1 MEGMYTMRKLTL
13 TNHAQS
19 NTTVLENEFID
30 NYMAKANGEYVK
42 VYLLLLRHLTE
53 PSGTLTVS
61 RIADLLEITEKDVVR
76 ALNYW
81 KKQGLLEYESAP
93 ESGPASSSLP
103 SDVPDIRQYRS
114 RKEFKELLFVA
125 EQYLGKTLSATD
137 IEAITYFY
145 ETLHMSADLIEYLIE
160 YCVENGHKSIHYIQ
174 KVALSWHEQE
184 FHTVE
189 EAKAGTQAYN
199 RNCYSVLNAY
209 GIKGRS
215 PATSE
220 IAYIRKWNEEYGF
233 ALEIILEAC
242 TRTMNKIHQPSFE
255 YTDSILK
262 SWLAQNVHSL
272 KDVEALDT
280 AYYKEKERKKRP
292 AAKASSNK
300 FNNFD
305 SRSYDM
311 NDLERKAGP
320 AITIVRRFLWLFP
333 ILNTIYSCVSMNSGS
348 WKTSSGFAGSARKP
362 TSVIP
367 ALQQTEE
374 EISSVSVAKAKN
386 LLDGDETALAS
397 AKETL
402 AGLFARKRAASCLT
416 QGSRKITWNLTI
428 PAPTAGTPATS
439 AQRSATASRRLL
451 STCSI
456 SSPTCRGSW
465 KRRIFPPSA
474 WNITPATTLTR

>member
-189 EAKAGTQAYN
+189 EAKAGTQVYN

-242 TRTMNKIHQPSFE
+242 ARTMNKIHQPSFE

-311 NDLERKAGP
+311 NDLERKL
-320 AITIVRRFLWLFP
+320 V
-333 ILNTIYSCVSMNSGS
+333 
-348 WKTSSGFAGSARKP
+348 
-362 TSVIP
+362 
-367 ALQQTEE
+367 QQ
-374 EISSVSVAKAKN
+374 
-386 LLDGDETALAS
+386 
-397 AKETL
+397 
-402 AGLFARKRAASCLT
+402 
-416 QGSRKITWNLTI
+416 
-428 PAPTAGTPATS
+428 
-439 AQRSATASRRLL
+439 
-451 STCSI
+451 
-456 SSPTCRGSW
+456 
-465 KRRIFPPSA
+465 
-474 WNITPATTLTR
+474 